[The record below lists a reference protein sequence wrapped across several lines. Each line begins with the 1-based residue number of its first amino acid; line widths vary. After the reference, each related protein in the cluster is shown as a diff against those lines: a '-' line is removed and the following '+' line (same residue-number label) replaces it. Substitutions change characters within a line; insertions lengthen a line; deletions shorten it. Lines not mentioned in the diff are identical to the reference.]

1 VLKEEI
7 ETITMRLQS
16 FREELNLYILVNSRY
31 MLQFHIPEP
40 PSLLEQRKIDS
51 VFLQRGADPMQCIP
65 LREAKYSAYD
75 LVDVFKEEFPDETR
89 ELKEQIAVSDHRAKH
104 ASPA

>member
-1 VLKEEI
+1 
-7 ETITMRLQS
+7 
-16 FREELNLYILVNSRY
+16 
-31 MLQFHIPEP
+31 
-40 PSLLEQRKIDS
+40 
-51 VFLQRGADPMQCIP
+51 MQCIP
-65 LREAKYSAYD
+65 LRDAKYSAYD